1 MFVYKNKRKGFK
13 MRTLKLTA
21 TLMLLG
27 TLTLGMAVTIDE
39 QIAAIGAAST
49 QEERVTLVNEF
60 KETLSTLTAEERA
73 NAISELRANMSKSD
87 DKLQTQTQTRERT
100 REKSR
105 VNQMEQTQEMQR
117 GQQMQQNQ
125 AGSQAMQQNKIG
137 AGAGGQGQNRFMGN
151 K

>member
-1 MFVYKNKRKGFK
+1 MK
-13 MRTLKLTA
+13 TLNLTA

-27 TLTLGMAVTIDE
+27 TLTLGTAATVDE
-39 QIAAIGAAST
+39 QIAAIEAATT

-60 KETLSTLTAEERA
+60 KQTISALSAQERA
-73 NAISELRANMSKSD
+73 EAITRLRANMNKD
-87 DKLQTQTQTRERT
+87 GEQLQTQTQTREMT
-100 REKSR
+100 RERSR
-105 VNQMEQTQEMQR
+105 INQMEQTQEMQR
-117 GQQMQQNQ
+117 TQQMQQTQ